1 LRHKVV
7 ALAAALAVI
16 LSPPLANS
24 ARAVAPNDTASSSGS
39 VVVNGKLTDKSSKG
53 TRGKVV
59 ALVWPGEDL
68 LKTLE
73 VGDRIETPLVGW
85 TDVGKSGAFELPVD
99 PALIPSTH
107 KRKDGGLNLLLVGSG
122 DSGQGYQFTPA
133 PSPSQAAA
141 MRVGP
146 NASSATT
153 LPKVSLVLD
162 ATAATDG
169 SPAIV
174 PNAAPPPMYH
184 CTSWELVSSHLI
196 WETIAQSYSGPAK
209 NYATIESSNTVTSGS
224 AISLGGAAGSWTASG
239 SQTHTSGL
247 TKTFT
252 ESLSDRNF
260 QMQVKYGKWHT
271 LCPGNYHRYAFT
283 PTSGTAGDRTLA
295 ATQYPAMNYCT
306 TISAGLWSRSSSSG
320 DAYSNSVGVDSSITI
335 DIDLSISHNYSTSSS
350 RKFTLHYRPTRTV
363 RICGDTDYPSL
374 ARKPR
379 IPSQ

>member
-1 LRHKVV
+1 
-7 ALAAALAVI
+7 
-16 LSPPLANS
+16 
-24 ARAVAPNDTASSSGS
+24 
-39 VVVNGKLTDKSSKG
+39 
-53 TRGKVV
+53 
-59 ALVWPGEDL
+59 
-68 LKTLE
+68 
-73 VGDRIETPLVGW
+73 
-85 TDVGKSGAFELPVD
+85 
-99 PALIPSTH
+99 
-107 KRKDGGLNLLLVGSG
+107 
-122 DSGQGYQFTPA
+122 
-133 PSPSQAAA
+133 
-141 MRVGP
+141 
-146 NASSATT
+146 
-153 LPKVSLVLD
+153 
-162 ATAATDG
+162 
-169 SPAIV
+169 
-174 PNAAPPPMYH
+174 MYH

-283 PTSGTAGDRTLA
+283 PTSGTGGDRTLA

-320 DAYSNSVGVDSSITI
+320 NSYSNSVGVDSSITI
-335 DIDLSISHNYSTSSS
+335 DIDLSISHNYGTSSN

-363 RICGDTDYPSL
+363 EHLRRHWTIRASLENPASHRSDQVEASPRGRARGGRGRPGPPHAVREPSWTNPPRRRGGTPIHCRRAMVHG
-374 ARKPR
+374 ARSGP
-379 IPSQ
+379 